1 MKKLKNLTLLLLAA
15 AGLFLSGCLHIVEEV
30 TFRNNGSGSYQMVLD
45 MSEVKGMLDMFQG
58 MGQESESD
66 STAVAD
72 DQPAAALGADNP
84 MGQLGN
90 EISSVAQSLK
100 GVAGLTNVTEI
111 NDTSAFKFGYAF
123 DFSSVDALNKALRII
138 NKEKYDAKTEE
149 VFKFKGKSFE
159 RLAASDLGAEIKKA
173 LSESTEDSEVDGESL
188 DMMKMFFADMSYQQV
203 YRFPDREIKKSSNK
217 LSEISDGAHT
227 LSITIKP
234 FDEEQQKQ
242 KVSVAT
248 VVKLK

>member
-1 MKKLKNLTLLLLAA
+1 MKKFKNLTLLLFAV
-15 AGLFLSGCLHIVEEV
+15 AGLSLSGCLHIVEEV

-45 MSEVKGMLDMFQG
+45 MSEVKGMMDMLQG
-58 MGQESESD
+58 MGEESEGD
-66 STAVAD
+66 STGVAD
-72 DQPAAALGADNP
+72 DQPVAPGADNP
-84 MGQLGN
+84 MSQLGS
-90 EISSVAQSLK
+90 EISGVAQSLK
-100 GVAGLTNVTEI
+100 GVAGLTNVIEI
-111 NDTSAFKFGYAF
+111 NDTAAFKFGYAF
-123 DFSSVDALNKALRII
+123 DFASVDALNKALRII

-159 RLAASDLGAEIKKA
+159 RLASADLGEEIKKA
-173 LSESTEDSEVDGESL
+173 LAESTEDSEVDDESSS
-188 DMMKMFFADMSYQQV
+188 MMKMFFADMSYQQV

-242 KVSVAT
+242 KASVAT

>member
-1 MKKLKNLTLLLLAA
+1 MKKLKNLPLLLLAV
-15 AGLFLSGCLHIVEEV
+15 AGLSLSGCLHIVEEV

-58 MGQESESD
+58 MGQESEGD
-66 STAVAD
+66 STAVAE
-72 DQPAAALGADNP
+72 DQPALGADNP

-100 GVAGLTNVTEI
+100 GVAGLTNVVEI
-111 NDTSAFKFGYAF
+111 NDTAAFKFGYAF

-138 NKEKYDAKTEE
+138 SKEKYDAKTEE

-159 RLAASDLGAEIKKA
+159 RLASADLGQEIKKA
-173 LSESTEDSEVDGESL
+173 LSETTEDSEVDGESL

-203 YRFPDREIKKSSNK
+203 YHFPDREVKKSSNK

-242 KVSVAT
+242 KASVAT